1 MVDLRRAFRQN
12 STQKNKSKI
21 NVDAFD
27 RVFISQ
33 QAEASLGSWS
43 NWRKMDWFRNYGG
56 GAAKAAAA
64 PPPSLGHHLSHENK
78 SQPCSSQGSVRMQI
92 VIDSSPHKRPSPSVY
107 DEGEDEL
114 SNAVTTDLMPL
125 AWKPAS
131 ASASIPCGALASPS
145 ASALAS
151 KPSPKR
157 SSRPA
162 SPPRPSSSF
171 DLPIQQPKKRGRPK
185 GWKPGM
191 PYSTMSD
198 RPVSEAAKLAREKHL
213 REHPEAA
220 APAARG
226 RPRTAAPKG
235 PPKPRGRPPRKPPQT
250 PRQVLDGL
258 ERHYVPFLCE
268 WKGCKAELQNMD
280 TLRRHVHKVHGRD
293 EVCRWST
300 CVGSQSTEV
309 FGTND
314 EFINHVEHAHLVPFQ
329 WHMGFGYSN
338 EKPVLPRIKAD
349 EDAPV
354 PAYLLDENGMQV
366 TPWIREI
373 EVEDQVTRLAR
384 RKKLRLAL
392 KWMNDEA
399 PLEDGDNTEEEASS

>member
-1 MVDLRRAFRQN
+1 
-12 STQKNKSKI
+12 
-21 NVDAFD
+21 
-27 RVFISQ
+27 
-33 QAEASLGSWS
+33 
-43 NWRKMDWFRNYGG
+43 MDWFRKYGG

-64 PPPSLGHHLSHENK
+64 APPPPPPSHGHQFGHENK
-78 SQPCSSQGSVRMQI
+78 SQPSSSQGSVRMQV
-92 VIDSSPHKRPSPSVY
+92 VIDSSPHKRPYPSVY
-107 DEGEDEL
+107 DELEYEDEDEL
-114 SNAVTTDLMPL
+114 SNAVTTDRMPR
-125 AWKPAS
+125 AWKPAI
-131 ASASIPCGALASPS
+131 AGASIPCGALAPS
-145 ASALAS
+145 SAAVLAS
-151 KPSPKR
+151 KPGPKR
-157 SSRPA
+157 SSKPA
-162 SPPRPSSSF
+162 PTPRPSSSF

-191 PYSTMSD
+191 PYSTTSD
-198 RPVSEAAKLAREKHL
+198 RPVSEAAKLAREKYL
-213 REHPEAA
+213 RDHPGTV

-258 ERHYVPFLCE
+258 ERRYVPFMCE
-268 WKGCKAELQNMD
+268 WKDCKAGLQNMD
-280 TLRRHVHKVHGRD
+280 TLRRHVRKVHGRD

-300 CVGSQSTEV
+300 CVGSGSTEV

-314 EFINHVEHAHLVPFQ
+314 EFIDHVEHAHLVPFQ

-338 EKPVLPRIKAD
+338 EKPVTPRAKAD
-349 EDAPV
+349 EDVPV
-354 PAYLLDENGMQV
+354 PPYLLDENGTQV

-399 PLEDGDNTEEEASS
+399 PFEDGDNSEEDASS